1 MSNVS
6 KSKINEIKDYI
17 LKEDI
22 GEGNFGKVKLGI
34 SKTTGEKYA
43 IKIINKDQIKKK
55 MKNKIFRENEVITKF
70 NHINVI
76 FVFEIIE
83 DPENYYI
90 IMEYC
95 KRGELFDYIVD
106 HERLTEEEAS
116 IFFYQLI
123 NGVEYIHS
131 RGIAH
136 RDLKPENLLLTK
148 DKTLKIIDFGLSHEF
163 DGIDLLKTKCGSP
176 SYASPEILRGKPY
189 DGFKSDIWCC
199 GIILYAMVCG
209 YLPFDGETNKI
220 LFKNIM
226 RCEPEVPDYLD
237 DSTQDLIIRILTSDP
252 DIRIT
257 IDEIKRHRFYL
268 KGKKLCHIDYKMIEK
283 NVLKKRK
290 NKSSFRLNED
300 DNTYFIAENSLDY
313 DQNLKNQYI
322 KREEKLINE
331 IINEAEENKNE
342 SNKVNKNIKEDKKNT
357 EDKKIIENKEN
368 KEDIKNIVN
377 KENINVNKDNKE
389 NNKGII
395 KPIVNK
401 EENTI
406 NKIKTL
412 SNLSNKESLL
422 KNNSIGNSSNE
433 LNTQKKIRN
442 KSNNE
447 NYQNELNQ
455 FKDSIENNKKN
466 NSRKYSFKHL
476 ENINQMDAIFSSKRL
491 NNNYENLNFNNK
503 NRNNNELNNIIK
515 DKNENI
521 ITQKNIDND
530 LYLENNKNDKFNQM
544 LQVLGKN
551 IHLNTFDNESK
562 SKKIKFNS
570 NKNVKNKHT
579 VQYRSPEKLFLNNY
593 TPTIVDTG
601 NNHKTL
607 SNANNNQLFTNI
619 ISGFSNNNNIFN
631 NNYKRNLFFNN
642 FKNQNQN
649 KDLSNENSNIKYN
662 IGNDNKSNFETNN
675 IDSIK
680 NSNRNKNKTL
690 KISKSPDK
698 LTFNSLHQIK
708 LINWKPLN
716 KDTQNLYCNNINI
729 NINNYNI
736 KQGKNKINDNFTNY
750 LNTDHRKNKFNKK
763 NSITNLHNSKKL
775 YLNTEINKEIPKIK
789 TINDENEFIYKN
801 IYTNNY
807 INKTDGNK
815 DKSLPSK
822 TQENFYKPKKRFNFD
837 KISFQSSYNDN
848 KRIINKKSK
857 IQFKKNLFGI
867 KNKTQNDKLKIRG
880 GSEGKPLKHSLDKF
894 LQTIAANG
902 FYKNRKGNKKIY
914 LCGPINIKVNNNNYN
929 VNHNTKPQ
937 YLPIMFK
944 K

>member
-1 MSNVS
+1 M
-6 KSKINEIKDYI
+6 KIIYSKITYKINKENIKYKMSSIPNSKNSEIKDYI

-106 HERLTEEEAS
+106 HERLTEEEAA

-176 SYASPEILRGKPY
+176 SYASPEILRGIPY

-226 RCEPEVPDYLD
+226 KCEPEVPDYLD
-237 DSTQDLIIRILTSDP
+237 ESTQDLIIRILTSDP
-252 DIRIT
+252 DMRIT

-268 KGKKLCHIDYKMIEK
+268 KGKKLCHIDYKLIEK

-313 DQNLKNQYI
+313 EQDYKKQNI

-331 IINEAEENKNE
+331 LITEVE
-342 SNKVNKNIKEDKKNT
+342 EDK
-357 EDKKIIENKEN
+357 
-368 KEDIKNIVN
+368 
-377 KENINVNKDNKE
+377 KE
-389 NNKGII
+389 NNKGNKKNINENI
-395 KPIVNK
+395 KNDINNNK
-401 EENTI
+401 ESN
-406 NKIKTL
+406 NNQIKTT
-412 SNLSNKESLL
+412 SNLSNKDSSL
-422 KNNSIGNSSNE
+422 KNNSIENSTND
-433 LNTQKKIRN
+433 LNNHKNKKN
-442 KSNNE
+442 KSNNNE
-447 NYQNELNQ
+447 NYQKELNL
-455 FKDSIENNKKN
+455 FKDSIDNNKKPN
-466 NSRKYSFKHL
+466 TTNESSKRFK
-476 ENINQMDAIFSSKRL
+476 NINEMDAIFSSKRF
-491 NNNYENLNFNNK
+491 NNNYENLHFNNDK
-503 NRNNNELNNIIK
+503 NNYELNTIIK
-515 DKNENI
+515 DKKENI
-521 ITQKNIDND
+521 ITPKNTETN
-530 LYLENNKNDKFNQM
+530 LYLENCKTDKFNKF
-544 LQVLGKN
+544 LHNIGKN
-551 IHLNTFDNESK
+551 LHINTFDGESK
-562 SKKIKFNS
+562 IKKIKFNI
-570 NKNVKNKHT
+570 NKNEKNKRT
-579 VQYRSPEKLFLNNY
+579 IQYRSPEKLFMNNY
-593 TPTIVDTG
+593 IPTIVAANG
-601 NNHKTL
+601 NN
-607 SNANNNQLFTNI
+607 NVNNNQLFTKI
-619 ISGFSNNNNIFN
+619 ISGFNNNNNIFN
-631 NNYKRNLFFNN
+631 NIYKRNLFFNTC
-642 FKNQNQN
+642 KN
-649 KDLSNENSNIKYN
+649 KDKDISNENNDNNIKYT
-662 IGNDNKSNFETNN
+662 IGNDVKPNYETTN
-675 IDSIK
+675 IEIN
-680 NSNRNKNKTL
+680 NSNRNKPKIF

-698 LTFNSLHQIK
+698 LTLNSLHQIK
-708 LINWKPLN
+708 LLNWKPTN
-716 KDTQNLYCNNINI
+716 KEAQNLYYNNINI
-729 NINNYNI
+729 NINNFNI
-736 KQGKNKINDNFTNY
+736 KQGKNKINDNFINY
-750 LNTDHRKNKFNKK
+750 LNTDNQIKNRFNKK
-763 NSITNLHNSKKL
+763 NSITNLHNPKKL

-789 TINDENEFIYKN
+789 TINDDNELFLKN
-801 IYTNNY
+801 NNY

-815 DKSLPSK
+815 DIEMPSK
-822 TQENFYKPKKRFNFD
+822 TQENFYKPKNNKHFHFD
-837 KISFQSSYNDN
+837 KISFHSSYNDN
-848 KRIINKKSK
+848 KGVINKNVKL
-857 IQFKKNLFGI
+857 QFKKNLFGTN
-867 KNKTQNDKLKIRG
+867 NKAQKEKLKIRG
-880 GSEGKPLKHSLDKF
+880 GSEGKPIKHSHLDNF

-902 FYKNRKGNKKIY
+902 LYKNKKGNKKIY
-914 LCGPINIKVNNNNYN
+914 FCGPINIKVNNNNYN
-929 VNHNTKPQ
+929 VNHNTKNQ